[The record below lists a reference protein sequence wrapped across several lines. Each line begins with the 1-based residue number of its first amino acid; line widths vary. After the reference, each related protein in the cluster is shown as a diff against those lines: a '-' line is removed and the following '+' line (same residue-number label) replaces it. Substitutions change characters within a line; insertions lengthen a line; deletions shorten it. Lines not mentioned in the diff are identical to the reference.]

1 MKLSYW
7 TEAKGIG
14 GKIERPEDFVVRE
27 VISGKFLRKYS
38 VGKDIAR
45 PEKYN
50 LFLIKK
56 KNLTT
61 RAAIRILSEHLGIPE
76 KAFGYA
82 GLKDKF
88 SVSYQYLT
96 VKTNKEI
103 EKINLENI
111 DIIDVRKTDKFLS
124 KGDLVGNEF
133 EITLHGCRG
142 SPDKA
147 AEELGKGMPNFF
159 GAQRFGRYDDNHI
172 IGILLLRR
180 EFNKAT
186 EIIKSHDKKY
196 KNIKNIQKDVL
207 KFYIHA
213 YQSWLFNQAL
223 DGYIK
228 KEKKPYFKDVKMP
241 GYKTMPGNSKIEKT
255 MKELLVRDK
264 ITSKD
269 FMINELRMSV
279 SGAKRTAFIRVK
291 IRFEKQEAETKLYFT
306 LPKGSYATT
315 VIREISKE

>member
-1 MKLSYW
+1 M
-7 TEAKGIG
+7 IG
-14 GKIERPEDFVVRE
+14 KKIENP
-27 VISGKFLRKYS
+27 KKYS
-38 VGKDIAR
+38 LLLIRKRNITTKDAV
-45 PEKYN
+45 K
-50 LFLIKK
+50 
-56 KNLTT
+56 
-61 RAAIRILSEHLGIPE
+61 ILSKHLGIPE
-76 KAFGYA
+76 SAFGYA

-96 VKTNKEI
+96 VKADVEN
-103 EKINLENI
+103 INLDNVA
-111 DIIDVRKTDKFLS
+111 IIETRKTEKFLS

-142 SPDKA
+142 SPDKVS
-147 AEELGKGMPNFF
+147 EELGKAMPNFF
-159 GAQRFGRYDDNHI
+159 GPQRFGVHGENHVV
-172 IGILLLRR
+172 GRLLLKRDFDKAIKVIGENR
-180 EFNKAT
+180 KINKMP
-186 EIIKSHDKKY
+186 
-196 KNIKNIQKDVL
+196 KDVL

-228 KEKKPYFKDVKMP
+228 KEKKPYFRDVKMP

-291 IRFEKQEAETKLYFT
+291 IRFEKQKAKTKLYFT